1 MNNYILPI
9 TLFLSIFFPV
19 FFGIIKFN
27 KRKKFYKSLKLGDKI
42 VTDTGV
48 RGKIYKL
55 NETTAVIETM
65 SGKLE
70 IDKNTISIYQTSQL
84 QKQ

>member
-1 MNNYILPI
+1 MDSYILQI
-9 TLFLSIFFPV
+9 TVFLSLFFPL
-19 FFGIIKFN
+19 FFGIIRFK

-42 VTDTGV
+42 VTETGV
-48 RGKIYKL
+48 HGKIYKL

-65 SGKLE
+65 SGKIE
-70 IDKNTISIYQTSQL
+70 IDKDTISMYQTSQL